1 MGTRHITVVVKNNEV
16 RVAQYGQWDGYPGG
30 AGLSILRFLQHNN
43 GENISLLD
51 EKIDLCRAIK
61 ADINDEMHPG
71 LLAAISS
78 HPENFDRDTGSDIL
92 RIISE
97 SIGPLYLIDK
107 FSFAEDTIFCE
118 WAWVIDLD
126 NRVLDAYK
134 GPKYLGYE
142 EKPDP
147 ITNRPIPI
155 TEPESND
162 QGIFAKLGSETVTKV
177 ESFSLDDLPTE
188 DEFRMRFT
196 IVQ

>member
-30 AGLSILRFLQHNN
+30 TGLNILKFLQHNN

-51 EKIDLCRAIK
+51 EKINLCRLIK
-61 ADINDEMHPG
+61 DDTHPG
-71 LLAAISS
+71 LVAAFSS
-78 HPENFDRDTGSDIL
+78 HPENFNRDTGSNIL
-92 RIISE
+92 RIINE
-97 SIGPLYLIDK
+97 SIGPVYLVDY
-107 FSFAEDTIFCE
+107 FEFAKDTVFCE

-142 EKPDP
+142 EELGPN
-147 ITNRPIPI
+147 NRPMPI

-162 QGIFAKLGSETVTKV
+162 QGIFAKLETETVTKV
-177 ESFSLDDLPTE
+177 ESFSLDNLPTE